1 MRNERYLLDETVD
14 VFLIFNLVFLV
25 VPRDLN
31 EAVATRGPLGS
42 EGVANDGFR

>member
-1 MRNERYLLDETVD
+1 MRTERHLLDETVD

-25 VPRDLN
+25 VPGDLD

-42 EGVANDGFR
+42 ERVANDGFR